1 MKPPAPARV
10 RADSRAQRDT
20 PVTQCPQQ
28 PLLPGPMGGM
38 ALGSGKEEY
47 EGGGL
52 GSEKGGMV
60 LGPLSLGEEKL
71 GPEFLSMWEFRPLY
85 LREKGLMWNPRSGC
99 GRLGSRLLGLKQKAE
114 VRVGLLEGGM
124 LKVYIPGSRRE
135 GLGMWTRRFR
145 EGMLMLRFLYLRQAW
160 V

>member
-10 RADSRAQRDT
+10 RADCRAQRDT

-28 PLLPGPMGGM
+28 PLLPGPVGGM
-38 ALGSGKEEY
+38 ALGSGKEDEY

-52 GSEKGGMV
+52 GSEREGMV

-85 LREKGLMWNPRSGC
+85 LREKGLIWNPRSC
-99 GRLGSRLLGLKQKAE
+99 CRRLGSRLLGLKQKAE
-114 VRVGLLEGGM
+114 VRVSLFEGGM
-124 LKVYIPGSRRE
+124 LRV
-135 GLGMWTRRFR
+135 
-145 EGMLMLRFLYLRQAW
+145 
-160 V
+160 